1 MCCSATF
8 RRALLLTIAGF
19 VLIPALSPL
28 GGTGVLAQSKKKGG
42 GSEAFRAKAK
52 LTTEAGGA
60 DALVRIEIDQYT
72 PERDLKTM
80 EEALQTNGSGAFLD
94 ALRRAPIAG
103 RFRMGDQTFTIR
115 WARQRPT
122 AKGRVISLVTDSP
135 VYFVGGGLPGAKPR
149 TGFDVAVVQLNM
161 DSAGVGEGSLAAAAR
176 VKPGGAT
183 GVEVEEYAGTP
194 LKLVSVYRIIS

>member
-19 VLIPALSPL
+19 FLIPALFPPAA
-28 GGTGVLAQSKKKGG
+28 GVLAQSKKKAGG
-42 GSEAFRAKAK
+42 PEAFRAKAK

-72 PERDLKTM
+72 PEGNLKTM
-80 EEALQTNGSGAFLD
+80 EEALQANGSAAFLD
-94 ALRRAPIAG
+94 ALRRAPVAG

-122 AKGRVISLVTDSP
+122 PSGRVISLVTDSP

-149 TGFDVAVVQLNM
+149 SGFDVAVVQLNM
-161 DSAGVGEGSLAAAAR
+161 DSSGVGEGSLAAAAR
-176 VKPGGAT
+176 VKPGGPT
-183 GVEVEEYAGTP
+183 GVDVEEYAGTP

>member
-1 MCCSATF
+1 MCRSATF
-8 RRALLLTIAGF
+8 RPTLLLTIASLF
-19 VLIPALSPL
+19 LMPAMSPHAA
-28 GGTGVLAQSKKKGG
+28 GVLAQSKKKDGG
-42 GSEAFRAKAK
+42 PEAFRAKAK

-80 EEALQTNGSGAFLD
+80 EQALQTNGSAAFLD

-122 AKGRVISLVTDSP
+122 EKGRVISLVTDAP

-149 TGFDVAVVQLNM
+149 SGFDVAVVLLNM
-161 DSAGVGEGSLAAAAR
+161 DSAGIGEGSLAAAAR
-176 VKPGGAT
+176 VKPGGPT
-183 GVEVEEYAGTP
+183 GVEVEEYAGEP